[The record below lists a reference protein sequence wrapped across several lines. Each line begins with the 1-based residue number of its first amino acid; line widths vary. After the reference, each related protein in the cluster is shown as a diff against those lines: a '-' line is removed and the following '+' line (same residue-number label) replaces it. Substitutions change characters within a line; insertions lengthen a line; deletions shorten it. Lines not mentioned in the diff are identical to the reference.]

1 MLAMKAVK
9 VILVVVAV
17 LAALVIVLVGAGI
30 FFTNRYLQTPA
41 FKEQALQTARGE
53 LGADVAINELQVS
66 LFSGVVLRGVVI
78 GNPQGFSGNLLT
90 ADAFVLRYR
99 LLPLLRRRVEIEQLS
114 VDKPVIT
121 LTQNDKGEWNYERIG
136 TPQAQPKSTPT
147 ASPQTTPGESAKPV
161 PLDVVLSKLAIT
173 QGSVSMVDD
182 SNKPIVKVDGIDFS
196 SSVSLIDN
204 QLAGT
209 GKASIDKIDLSEK
222 LFVEKVATVVEL
234 GSNQVKL
241 TSLRGELADGKIS
254 GDVSVNYG
262 DGLQYD
268 VTVGLTNSDVGK
280 LLQDAGA
287 KQALTGKLNVST
299 TMQGSGG
306 VPTIIGNGHVEI
318 DNGKVTEIPAL
329 NLLATLL
336 QMDVL
341 KDLTF
346 SQCLVEFSISNNVM
360 QTPVIRLTSP
370 QIQITGKGSVAL
382 DTYQLNHDMTITFA
396 KGALDNTLP
405 PIRSLFTEQKDGSLS
420 LDFKVT
426 GPYNSPKT
434 DLAKRMGQ
442 QLLQNG
448 LQQLLQKGPQ
458 QLFK

>member
-1 MLAMKAVK
+1 VKAVK
-9 VILVVVAV
+9 VILIIVAV

-30 FFTNRYLQTPA
+30 YFTSRYLQTPA
-41 FKEQALQTARGE
+41 FKQQALQMARGE
-53 LGADVAINELQVS
+53 LGADVGINELHVS
-66 LFSGVVLRGVVI
+66 LFSGVALRGVVI
-78 GNPQGFSGNLLT
+78 GNPRGFSGNLLT

-99 LLPLLRRRVEIEQLS
+99 LLPLFHRRVEIEQLS
-114 VDKPVIT
+114 LDKPIVT
-121 LTQNDKGEWNYERIG
+121 LAQNDKGEWNYEKIG
-136 TPQAQPKSTPT
+136 TPEAQPKPT
-147 ASPQTTPGESAKPV
+147 SAVPPPATSEKPAQAI

-209 GKASIDKIDLSEK
+209 GKAGIDKIDLSEK

-254 GDVSVNYG
+254 GEVSVNYG
-262 DGLQYD
+262 TGLQYA
-268 VTVGLTNSDVGK
+268 VSVQLTNSDVGK

-287 KQALTGKLNVST
+287 KQAISGTLNVFT
-299 TMQGSGG
+299 TMEGTGG
-306 VPTIIGNGHVEI
+306 VSTIIGSGRVAI
-318 DNGKVTEIPAL
+318 DNGKVMQIPLL
-329 NLLATLL
+329 NTLATVL
-336 QMDVL
+336 QIDAL
-341 KDLTF
+341 RDLTF

-360 QTPVIRLTSP
+360 QTPVIRLISP

-382 DTYQLNHDMTITFA
+382 DTYQLNHNMTITFA
-396 KGALDNTLP
+396 KGAFDNSLLP
-405 PIRSLFTEQKDGSLS
+405 QIRGLFTEQQDGSLS

-426 GPYNSPKT
+426 GPYNSPRT
-434 DLAKRMGQ
+434 DLVKRMGSQ
-442 QLLQNG
+442 ILKNG
-448 LQQLLQKGPQ
+448 LN
-458 QLFK
+458 QLFKAIPQP

>member
-1 MLAMKAVK
+1 MKAVK
-9 VILVVVAV
+9 VILIIAAV
-17 LAALVIVLVGAGI
+17 LVALVIVIAGAGI
-30 FFTNRYLQTPA
+30 YFTSRYLQTPA

-66 LFSGVVLRGVVI
+66 LFSGVVLHGVVI

-114 VDKPVIT
+114 VDKPIIT
-121 LTQNDKGEWNYERIG
+121 LTQNDKGEWNYEKIG
-136 TPQAQPKSTPT
+136 APEAQPKPAAA
-147 ASPQTTPGESAKPV
+147 ASPPATTEKPAQAV
-161 PLDVVLSKLAIT
+161 PLNVVLSKLAIT
-173 QGSVSMVDD
+173 QGALSMVSE
-182 SNKPIVKVDGIDFS
+182 SNKPVVKVDGIDFS

-209 GKASIDKIDLSEK
+209 GKAGIDKIDLSEK
-222 LFVEKVATVVEL
+222 LFVEKVATIVEL

-241 TSLRGELADGKIS
+241 TSLRGELANGKIS
-254 GDVSVNYG
+254 GEVSVNFSTELEYAVSV
-262 DGLQYD
+262 Q
-268 VTVGLTNSDVGK
+268 LTNSDVGK

-287 KQALTGKLNVST
+287 KQAISGTLNVST

-318 DNGKVTEIPAL
+318 DNGKVMQIPLL
-329 NLLATLL
+329 NTLATVL
-336 QMDVL
+336 QIDAL
-341 KDLTF
+341 RDLTF

-370 QIQITGKGSVAL
+370 QIQITGKGSVTL
-382 DTYQLNHDMTITFA
+382 DTYQLNHDMTITLA
-396 KGALDNTLP
+396 KGALDGALLP
-405 PIRSLFTEQKDGSLS
+405 GVRDLFTEQPDGSLTR
-420 LDFKVT
+420 DFKVW

-448 LQQLLQKGPQ
+448 LQQLLKGPAP
-458 QLFK
+458 LFK

>member
-1 MLAMKAVK
+1 MKAVK
-9 VILVVVAV
+9 VILIVVAV
-17 LAALVIVLVGAGI
+17 LVALMVVLVGAGI
-30 FFTNRYLQTPA
+30 YFTNRYLQTPA
-41 FKEQALQTARGE
+41 FKQQALQTARGE

-114 VDKPVIT
+114 VDKPIVT
-121 LTQNDKGEWNYERIG
+121 LAQNDKGEWNYEKVG
-136 TPQAQPKSTPT
+136 APEAQAKSTNAVAPP
-147 ASPQTTPGESAKPV
+147 ATTEKPAQAV
-161 PLDVVLSKLAIT
+161 PMDVVLSKLAIT
-173 QGSVSMVDD
+173 QGEVSMVGE
-182 SNKPIVKVDGIDFS
+182 SNQPIVKVDGIDFS

-209 GKASIDKIDLSEK
+209 GKAGIDKIDLSEK

-234 GSNQVKL
+234 GANQVKL

-262 DGLQYD
+262 NGLQYG

-299 TMQGSGG
+299 TMEGSGG

-318 DNGKVTEIPAL
+318 DNGKVMEIPAL

-336 QMDVL
+336 QMNVL

-382 DTYQLNHDMTITFA
+382 DTYTLNHDMTITFA
-396 KGALDNTLP
+396 KGALDNTLL
-405 PIRSLFTEQKDGSLS
+405 PIRGLFTEQQDGSLS

-434 DLAKRMGQ
+434 DLTQRIARGV
-442 QLLQNG
+442 G
-448 LQQLLQKGPQ
+448 QQLLQKGLQ
-458 QLFK
+458 QFFK